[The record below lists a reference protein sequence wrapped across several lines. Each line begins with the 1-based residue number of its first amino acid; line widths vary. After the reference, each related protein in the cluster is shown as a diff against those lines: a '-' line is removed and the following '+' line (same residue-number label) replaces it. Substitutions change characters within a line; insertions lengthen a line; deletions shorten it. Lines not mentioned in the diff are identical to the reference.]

1 MIGQLLFNETA
12 YAKINLGLEV
22 IRLRDDGYHEVATVL
37 QTVSLYDEI
46 TVAPGEELT
55 LRCGRKGL
63 AGEHNLVW
71 KTADL
76 LQRESGAKQGAAIDL
91 VKIIPIA
98 AGLGGGSS
106 DAAATL
112 MGLNR
117 LWGLDLPAS
126 RLVEMASQLG
136 SDVPFFLQGGTALA
150 KGRGELLEP
159 LPTPGGQWLVL
170 VSPDIRVP
178 GKTPALYG
186 RLGPDD
192 FSNGS
197 ATAKLAE
204 SLRGA
209 PPEALLEALPEEY
222 MVNAFERVADDAF
235 PGLDRHRDA
244 MQRAGAERVH
254 LSGSGPSLF
263 TLVESKAAGD
273 ALRVKLGGLGFHGVL
288 VQTVPAEEGN

>member
-1 MIGQLLFNETA
+1 MDSLTLRA

-22 IRLRDDGYHEVATVL
+22 IGRRDDGYHELVTVL

-46 TVAPGEELT
+46 TVAPGKALT

-63 AGEHNLVW
+63 AGQHNLVW
-71 KTADL
+71 KAADL
-76 LQRESGAKQGAAIDL
+76 LQKESGTTQGAVIDL
-91 VKIIPIA
+91 LKTIPIA

-106 DAAATL
+106 DAAAAL
-112 MGLNR
+112 RGLND
-117 LWGLDLPAS
+117 LWGLGLP
-126 RLVEMASQLG
+126 VSQLGELAGKLG
-136 SDVPFFLQGGTALA
+136 SDVPFFLQGGTSLA

-159 LPTPGGQWLVL
+159 LPTPDGQWLVL

-192 FSNGS
+192 FTDGS
-197 ATAKLAE
+197 ATAKLAG
-204 SLRGA
+204 SLRGGG
-209 PPEALLEALPEEY
+209 LLPEALPEEC

-244 MQRAGAERVH
+244 MMQAGAERVH

-263 TLVESKAAGD
+263 RLVESKAAGD
-273 ALRVKLGGLGFHGVL
+273 AFRVKLGGLGVYGVV
-288 VQTVPAEEGN
+288 VQTVTAEEGT